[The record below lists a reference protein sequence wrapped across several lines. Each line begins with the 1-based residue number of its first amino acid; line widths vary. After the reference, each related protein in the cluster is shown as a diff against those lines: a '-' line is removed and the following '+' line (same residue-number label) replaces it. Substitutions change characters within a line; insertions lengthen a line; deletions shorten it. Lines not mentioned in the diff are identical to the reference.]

1 MWTGAIALVFWAGAV
16 LPIPGDAPDGTPW
29 RLPDEALGAR
39 MAPILLLSRPD
50 VQQALEMGPDQVASA
65 RASIVELSSR
75 AASLRGRSGADVVAS
90 RREVDDSARRWLDEN
105 LSADQL
111 GRLGQIELQWEGAAA
126 LLSRPTIAASLGLTD
141 EQRSKISESL
151 SRPADPGEGPVD
163 AHRRR
168 HRDAAS
174 ILNEDQR
181 LRWLAMLGPPFEP
194 GSSRPA
200 EAVASGG

>member
-1 MWTGAIALVFWAGAV
+1 MWTGMIALTCWAGAA
-16 LPIPGDAPDGTPW
+16 LPGPGDAPEGPPW

-50 VQQALEMGPDQVASA
+50 VQHELQMGDEQVASGRGA
-65 RASIVELSSR
+65 IVELFAR
-75 AASLRGRSGADVVAS
+75 AASLRGRSGADAVAS
-90 RREVDDSARRWLDEN
+90 RREVDDSARRWLGEN
-105 LSADQL
+105 LTAEQL

-141 EQRSKISESL
+141 EQRSRLSESL
-151 SRPADPGEGPVD
+151 SRPPAPGEGPVD

-174 ILNEDQR
+174 ILTEDQR

-194 GSSRPA
+194 GAARAA